1 MSQALFKPDAGSLP
15 EQPRAP
21 TLRFARLSRIIGQ
34 RVRSDLEVA
43 RYVANGADTG
53 LIDHLAD
60 EGLTRKELEFVIPAR
75 TLSHRIKKHEKLSR
89 DESERGVRVASL
101 LVLAQQ
107 VLGEEATGWLRQ
119 PLRRFDDASPLEMAQ
134 TEQGARLVENLLV
147 QIDEGYVA

>member
-53 LIDHLAD
+53 LIDHLAG

-119 PLRRFDDASPLEMAQ
+119 PLRRFDEASPLEMAQ